1 MTKRLG
7 YQKEVLDKQSVLK
20 YFRSSNYEDC
30 RVNAYPS
37 FTNFHGINR
46 TPPSFIIIDLD
57 LKDFGYSKD
66 KLAGALNKA
75 LKRIKDILGG
85 YPTVLWT
92 GNGCHIYQPEIYNDS
107 PKI

>member
-1 MTKRLG
+1 MAIR
-7 YQKEVLDKQSVLK
+7 
-20 YFRSSNYEDC
+20 R
-30 RVNAYPS
+30 
-37 FTNFHGINR
+37 
-46 TPPSFIIIDLD
+46 
-57 LKDFGYSKD
+57 
-66 KLAGALNKA
+66 ALNKV

>member
-1 MTKRLG
+1 L
-7 YQKEVLDKQSVLK
+7 VS
-20 YFRSSNYEDC
+20 
-30 RVNAYPS
+30 
-37 FTNFHGINR
+37 IR
-46 TPPSFIIIDLD
+46 TPL
-57 LKDFGYSKD
+57 LVRYSI
-66 KLAGALNKA
+66 AGMAIRRALNKV